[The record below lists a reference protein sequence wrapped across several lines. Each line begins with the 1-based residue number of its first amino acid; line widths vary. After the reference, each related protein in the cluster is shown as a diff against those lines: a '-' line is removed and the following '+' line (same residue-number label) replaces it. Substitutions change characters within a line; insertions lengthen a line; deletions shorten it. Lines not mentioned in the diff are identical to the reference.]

1 MATNKQIKFRGG
13 KMNLLP
19 YGVLFTI
26 ITAFVL
32 GFGMGRDFTKKEEED
47 D

>member
-1 MATNKQIKFRGG
+1 
-13 KMNLLP
+13 MNLLP

-32 GFGMGRDFTKKEEED
+32 GFGMGRDTMKKDDEED